1 MSTQLTWQ
9 QGWRYG
15 LMGLPLAFVA
25 LPLYVLLPNHYAR
38 SFGVPLATLGAVLVA
53 VRLFD
58 TLIDPLLGRW
68 ADGLHQRTQHVRHAA
83 KPAQMLAAAS
93 TSATNAVTHSP
104 DVSAATQV
112 LRWAALAALLLC
124 SGFALLFFPPAA
136 LQNSPGQLLLWLG
149 ATLLLTTTAFSA
161 LTILHQAWGARLGGD
176 AIYRSRVVAWREGL
190 GLLGVVIASISP
202 VALGLPATVA
212 ILFVVSVGG
221 WLAWRSGP
229 MPGPH
234 PSPLPQ
240 GEGAIN
246 QGAVATAASDL
257 GLPTAAERG
266 IATNVDQT
274 TAVHPNQPLPESGRT
289 PLWLPWRRARFR
301 RLLAVFM
308 VNGIASAIPAT
319 LLLFFVQDRLQ
330 APASAEPL
338 FLGSYF
344 VCAALSIPLWLK
356 VVARLGLARTWGLGM
371 LLAIAVF
378 AFAAGLGAG
387 DVAEFVAVCALS
399 GVALGTDLALP
410 AALLA
415 GVIQR
420 SGDQQQLEGA
430 YFGWWAFATKL
441 NLALA
446 AGLALPAL
454 GLLGYSPG
462 ATDPEALRTLTLA
475 YCVLPC
481 LLKTAAALLLY
492 LLILRKTP

>member
-1 MSTQLTWQ
+1 MSPPLTWQ

-58 TLIDPLLGRW
+58 TVIDPLLGRW
-68 ADGLHQRTQHVRHAA
+68 ADGLHQRATQPLNADQPTR
-83 KPAQMLAAAS
+83 MLAS
-93 TSATNAVTHSP
+93 TSVAAGAPGHSP
-104 DVSAATQV
+104 KASAASQV

-124 SGFALLFFPPAA
+124 AGFGLLFFPPTA
-136 LQNSPGQLLLWLG
+136 LQSSPSQLLLWLG

-190 GLLGVVIASISP
+190 GLLGVLIASISP

-212 ILFVVSVGG
+212 ILFAVSAAG
-221 WLAWRSGP
+221 WLAWRHGP
-229 MPGPH
+229 MPGLEPNALTAAEGSIGPEAALAVCPH
-234 PSPLPQ
+234 PNPLPG
-240 GEGAIN
+240 GEGATP
-246 QGAVATAASDL
+246 GAAASAVRSPRQSL
-257 GLPTAAERG
+257 NIAAG
-266 IATNVDQT
+266 AI
-274 TAVHPNQPLPESGRT
+274 S
-289 PLWLPWRRARFR
+289 LWLPWQRSAFR

-308 VNGIASAIPAT
+308 LNGIASAIPAT

-344 VCAALSIPLWLK
+344 ACAALSIPLWLK
-356 VVARLGLARTWGLGM
+356 LVPRLGLARTWGLGM
-371 LLAIAVF
+371 GLAIAVF

-387 DVAEFVAVCALS
+387 DVGEFVAVCALS

-420 SGDQQQLEGA
+420 SGDQQQREGA

-446 AGLALPAL
+446 AGVALPVL
-454 GLLGYSPG
+454 GLLGYRPG
-462 ATDPEALRTLTLA
+462 ATDVAALHTLTLA

-481 LLKTAAALLLY
+481 VLKTGAAALLY
-492 LLILRKTP
+492 FLIIRKTP